1 MNRPRAH
8 PSSARGPFGQGLWQ
22 VQVTLPETFSSW
34 PYWPVPSPAKVKAGA
49 VGVDEPLDAIL
60 EIMPGF
66 L

>member
-1 MNRPRAH
+1 
-8 PSSARGPFGQGLWQ
+8 LWQ